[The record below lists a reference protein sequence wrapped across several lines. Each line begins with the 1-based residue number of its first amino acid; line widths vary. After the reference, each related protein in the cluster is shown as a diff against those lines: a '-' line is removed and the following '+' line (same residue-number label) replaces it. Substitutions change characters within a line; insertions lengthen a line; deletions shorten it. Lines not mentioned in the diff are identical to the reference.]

1 MNKVIFIVGP
11 TSSGKSVVAA
21 RLAEILNGEIISSD
35 SMQIYQGM
43 DIITQAPGEDLLSR
57 ARHHL
62 VKVLSP
68 EEEFNAARFAEEAA
82 RAIVSIG
89 KSGKTPIVAG
99 GTGLYIKALVDGI
112 FSAPPKDEDLRRR
125 LQELADEK
133 GNEYLYAQLKDIDP
147 ETAAKLHPNDTR
159 RIIRA
164 LEVYELTGK
173 TIDDKKTD
181 SSGISEKYKCSFFGL
196 KLPRKVLYERI
207 NSNVERM
214 FEKGLVEEVKRLN
227 ELKLS
232 LTAEKALGIK
242 EVTLL
247 LDKKCDIEK
256 AKEELKKNTRHY
268 AKRQLTW
275 FKSDKRIKWIDADR
289 DVEEIVQDIADSVT
303 KNDS

>member
-68 EEEFNAARFAEEAA
+68 EEEFNAARFAEEAE
-82 RAIVSIG
+82 RVIVSISG
-89 KSGKTPIVAG
+89 SGKTPIVAG

-125 LQELADEK
+125 LQELANEK
-133 GNEYLYAQLKDIDP
+133 GNEYLYAQLKGIDP
-147 ETAAKLHPNDTR
+147 ETAVKLHHNDIR

-164 LEVYELTGK
+164 LEVYELTGS

-181 SSGISEKYKCSFFGL
+181 SSGISEKYNCNFFGL

-214 FEKGLVEEVKRLN
+214 FEGGLVEEVKRLN

-247 LDKKCDIEK
+247 LDEKCDIEQ

-275 FKSDKRIKWIDADR
+275 FRSDKRIKWIDADR